1 MATGKLSFQGHVN
14 LNLLQIF
21 RTVTATVGHMHM
33 FVTEG
38 YIWGWEF
45 PQGIFEIPKKKIFK
59 GGGVIMIDWT
69 TLKY

>member
-33 FVTEG
+33 FVTRGLFGVENFHKV
-38 YIWGWEF
+38 YLKFLKI
-45 PQGIFEIPKKKIFK
+45 KKKK
-59 GGGVIMIDWT
+59 GGE
-69 TLKY
+69 

>member
-45 PQGIFEIPKKKIFK
+45 PQGIFEIPKKKFLK
-59 GGGVIMIDWT
+59 GGGG
-69 TLKY
+69 

>member
-1 MATGKLSFQGHVN
+1 MATGKLSFQRHVN

-45 PQGIFEIPKKKIFK
+45 PQGIFEIPKKKNF
-59 GGGVIMIDWT
+59 
-69 TLKY
+69 